1 MSEQEDY
8 FIRIKDGVPVGYP
21 ILGSNFRDAFPDI
34 DVNNLPPTFAKC
46 IRYPYP
52 TNVEFY
58 QVAFTSFIWNNGVVE
73 EIWSVRDMTQEEKD
87 IKDSMYKNQLLQ
99 TLLNLKS
106 NALIEMSASADANFV
121 SAMQNYINNLNLL
134 IADIDN
140 IDIFAVPWPFKP
152 YYDVIT
158 GNLITNA
165 SEIPDNSNM
174 NVV

>member
-1 MSEQEDY
+1 MIEDEL
-8 FIRIKDGVPVGYP
+8 FIRVKDGVPVGYP

-34 DVNNLPPTFAKC
+34 DVNNLPPTFA
-46 IRYPYP
+46 RYQRTLYP
-52 TNVEFY
+52 SEIGFY
-58 QVAFTSFIWNNGVVE
+58 QVAVNILVWNDGVVNE
-73 EIWSVRDMTQEEKD
+73 SWSVRDMTQEEKD
-87 IKDSMYKNQLLQ
+87 IKDSMYKSQLLQ

-106 NALIEMSASADANFV
+106 NALIEMSASTDANFV

-140 IDIFAVPWPFKP
+140 INIVAVPWPFKP

-158 GNLITNA
+158 GNLITNE